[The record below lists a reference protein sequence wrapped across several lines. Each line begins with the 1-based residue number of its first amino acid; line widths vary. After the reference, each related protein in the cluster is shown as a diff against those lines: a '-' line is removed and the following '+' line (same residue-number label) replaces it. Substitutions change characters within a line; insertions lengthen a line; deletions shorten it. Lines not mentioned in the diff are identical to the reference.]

1 MKFNIELDIT
11 PQEMRQLLGLP
22 DVEDMQNAAMD
33 KIQEKLFTAIDNAS
47 NIETLVE
54 QFLPLGVMGA
64 GQLQKFMGMMTQMGS
79 TTSTRTST
87 TKKASGKTGS
97 KK

>member
-1 MKFNIELDIT
+1 MKFNIELDIA

-22 DVEDMQNAAMD
+22 DVEDMQKAAMD
-33 KIQEKLFTAIDNAS
+33 RIQEKLFTAIDDAS

-54 QFLPLGVMGA
+54 QFLPLGVLGA
-64 GQLQKFMGMMTQMGS
+64 GQLQKFMGIMTQMGS
-79 TTSTRTST
+79 GTSSRTST
-87 TKKASGKTGS
+87 TKKTSGKTSS

>member
-22 DVEDMQNAAMD
+22 DIEDMQKDAMD
-33 KIQEKLFTAIDNAS
+33 RIQEKLFTAIDDSS
-47 NIETLVE
+47 NNETLFK

-64 GQLQKFMGMMTQMGS
+64 DQLQKFMGMMTQMSSG
-79 TTSTRTST
+79 TSSGTSSA
-87 TKKASGKTGS
+87 KKDTGKTS
-97 KK
+97 

>member
-1 MKFNIELDIT
+1 MKFNIELDIA

-22 DVEDMQNAAMD
+22 DVEDMQKAAMD
-33 KIQEKLFTAIDNAS
+33 RIQVKLFTAIDDAS

-54 QFLPLGVMGA
+54 QFLPLGVLGA
-64 GQLQKFMGMMTQMGS
+64 GQLQKFMGIMTQMGS
-79 TTSTRTST
+79 GTSSRTST
-87 TKKASGKTGS
+87 TKKTSGKTSS